1 MSQVSSRHPRES
13 GRTLAT
19 SPARPN
25 KPSRP
30 GWPEIIVGLIVTA
43 AVAVGVAVLLGRLD
57 PGPVVYGL
65 ALTALSGVAPLAGFA
80 AAARLRIRS
89 LNVLGVRW
97 VSGRWLLI
105 GVGVGVVAF
114 VLKGLAITAWLQIT
128 GVDANVQSMYGEGG
142 SGGALS
148 LVLATVFIGLL
159 TPLGEKLLFRGVVAN
174 ALLRYGPF
182 VGVAGSTLIF
192 AHAHVIN
199 ELFPAAL
206 VVGLIAAEVF
216 RRSGSVWPSVVVHAV
231 VNLPTVPAL
240 VLVGAAWTSSTRIEG
255 SDHG

>member
-13 GRTLAT
+13 GKTLAT

-30 GWPEIIVGLIVTA
+30 GWPEIIVGLVVLG
-43 AVAVGVAVLLGRLD
+43 AVAVGVALLLGRLD

-80 AAARLRIRS
+80 AAGLLRIRVLS
-89 LNVLGVRW
+89 TLGVRR

-105 GVGVGVVAF
+105 GVGAGVVAF
-114 VLKGLAITAWLQIT
+114 VLKGLAVVAWIQIT
-128 GVDANVQSMYGEGG
+128 GAGNTNNVQSVYGEGG
-142 SGGALS
+142 SGGVLS
-148 LVLATVFIGLL
+148 LILATLFIGLL
-159 TPLGEKLLFRGVVAN
+159 TPLGEELLFRGVIAN

-182 VGVAGSTLIF
+182 IGVVGSTLIF
-192 AHAHVIN
+192 ALAHGIN
-199 ELFPAAL
+199 EVFPVAL
-206 VVGLIAAEVF
+206 VVGLIAGEIF
-216 RRSGSVWPSVVVHAV
+216 RRSGSVWPGVVVHAV

-240 VLVGAAWTSSTRIEG
+240 VLAGMG
-255 SDHG
+255 